1 MQENI
6 QNKKYGNLIL
16 ENRQKL
22 TVSGINDVESFD
34 GDKIVL
40 LTNDGTLT
48 ITGQNMKVKKLSSE
62 SGEATVEGEIDGCVY
77 AKGRAAKEGFLKRV
91 LK

>member
-62 SGEATVEGEIDGCVY
+62 SGEATVEGEIDGLSY
-77 AKGRAAKEGFLKRV
+77 LRG
-91 LK
+91 